1 MPIAPM
7 TKTAND
13 VIAYV
18 TRAFGDESG
27 AQITDADIIRWIN
40 SGQSEINKENKI
52 LKATATTPLVIGTR
66 SYTFPT
72 PNILEIEVLQVD
84 GKPLQYMSFKE
95 ANEYITSEDPTFTA
109 TGTPWLWYE
118 WGGDILVYPTPDAVL
133 TLTLYYIKY
142 PDPIAAGVDT
152 LNIPDSYFESLLQYC
167 LSQAYE
173 QDDDWTGSAN
183 KQQQFKESLTKLS
196 DDGSRYNRQF
206 YPTITVLD
214 EDYC

>member
-27 AQITDADIIRWIN
+27 AQVTEADIIRWIN
-40 SGQSEINKENKI
+40 SGQNEINKENRI

-72 PNILEIEVLQVD
+72 PQILEIEVLHVD
-84 GKPLQYMSFKE
+84 GKPAQYMTFKE
-95 ANEYITSEDPTFTA
+95 ANEYVLSNDPEFTA
-109 TGTPWLWYE
+109 TGTPWMWYE
-118 WGGDILVYPTPDAVL
+118 WGGDILLYPTPDAVL
-133 TLTLYYIKY
+133 DLTLYYIKY
-142 PDPIAAGVDT
+142 PTAIAAGVDT
-152 LNIPDSYFESLLQYC
+152 LGIPDSYYEALLQFC
-167 LSQAYE
+167 LAQAYE
-173 QDDDWTGSAN
+173 QDDDWTGSAQ
-183 KQQQFKESLTKLS
+183 KQQQLRDSLTKLAE
-196 DDGSRYNRQF
+196 DGSRYNRQ
-206 YPTITVLD
+206 YYSTITFLD